1 MPFLI
6 VHTNAK
12 LKDNNPEQF
21 VEDVANL
28 VAQELHKPISY
39 VVVNYNYNPNMS
51 FGGST
56 GKYGALVEMKSIGF
70 GNKSGL
76 AKILAEFLNDRL
88 EGLDLHSVNIEFVD
102 MPASSLAIGG
112 SLLG

>member
-6 VHTNAK
+6 VHTNAEIK
-12 LKDNNPEQF
+12 TRDKVRF
-21 VEDVANL
+21 VEDAAAL
-28 VAQELHKPISY
+28 VASELHKPISY

-76 AKILAEFLNDRL
+76 AKILTEFLNDRL
-88 EGLDLHSVNIEFVD
+88 EGLDLHRVNIEFVD

>member
-21 VEDVANL
+21 VEDAANL

-39 VVVNYNYNPNMS
+39 VVASYDYNAAMS
-51 FGGST
+51 FGGSAQ
-56 GKYGALVEMKSIGF
+56 KYGALVEIKSIGF
-70 GNKSGL
+70 GDKRGL
-76 AKILAEFLNDRL
+76 SKILTEFLYDRL
-88 EGLDLHSVNIEFVD
+88 EGLDVSSVNIELID
-102 MPASSLAIGG
+102 IPASGLAIGG
-112 SLLG
+112 NLLG

>member
-6 VHTNAK
+6 VHTNAEIK
-12 LKDNNPEQF
+12 TRDKVRF
-21 VEDVANL
+21 VEDAAAL
-28 VAQELHKPISY
+28 VASELHKPISY

>member
-21 VEDVANL
+21 VEDAANL

-39 VVVNYNYNPNMS
+39 VVASYDYNAAMS
-51 FGGST
+51 FGGSAQ
-56 GKYGALVEMKSIGF
+56 KHGALVEMKSIGF
-70 GNKSGL
+70 GDKQDCIRAAKGL
-76 AKILAEFLNDRL
+76 YGVL
-88 EGLDLHSVNIEFVD
+88 ESFHRIFV
-102 MPASSLAIGG
+102 GF
-112 SLLG
+112 